1 MNTKTLGYEPSVFC
15 LKTFF
20 RKLNFIMNNPTFFEY
35 FILKKFRNLVGEK
48 MDLNL
53 KLYIRQDAF
62 ILIPVLYFI
71 GLILKETPFIPQW
84 THRWIQL
91 SFAIFACLLY
101 YGFLIQSVVQAILVT
116 GTTMI
121 SEDLIKNTLHGI
133 NSAINKKDE

>member
-1 MNTKTLGYEPSVFC
+1 
-15 LKTFF
+15 
-20 RKLNFIMNNPTFFEY
+20 
-35 FILKKFRNLVGEK
+35 
-48 MDLNL
+48 MDFNL
-53 KLYIRQDAF
+53 KFYIREDAF

-91 SFAIFACLLY
+91 GFAIFACLLY

-121 SEDLIKNTLHGI
+121 SEDLIKNTFHGI
-133 NSAINKKDE
+133 SSAINKKDE

>member
-1 MNTKTLGYEPSVFC
+1 
-15 LKTFF
+15 
-20 RKLNFIMNNPTFFEY
+20 
-35 FILKKFRNLVGEK
+35 

-71 GLILKETPFIPQW
+71 GLILKETPFIPEW

-91 SFAIFACLLY
+91 SFAVISCLLY
-101 YGFLIQSVVQAILVT
+101 YGAEIQSVVQGILVT

-121 SEDLIKNTLHGI
+121 SEDLIRNTIHGI
-133 NSAINKKDE
+133 NNTIGKKDE

>member
-1 MNTKTLGYEPSVFC
+1 
-15 LKTFF
+15 
-20 RKLNFIMNNPTFFEY
+20 
-35 FILKKFRNLVGEK
+35 

-71 GLILKETPFIPQW
+71 GLILKETPFIPEW

-101 YGFLIQSVVQAILVT
+101 YGFIIQSVVQAILVT
-116 GTTMI
+116 GATMI
-121 SEDLIKNTLHGI
+121 SEDLIKNTIHGI
-133 NSAINKKDE
+133 NTAINKKDE